1 MRTIA
6 IDLGGTA
13 VKLGVFESGRLVA
26 GDEFATVDGHVG
38 LDDVALRVKALLDG
52 DRPAAVG
59 IAVPGVVD
67 PDGSKLLAA
76 HGKYRELHDLDL
88 SAWSESRLGSPAVVE
103 NDARAALIGEIA
115 DGSARGS
122 RDALLVVLG
131 TGIGTAAIVDGR
143 MIRGRRGHGAILGG
157 HITLDL
163 YGPRCPCGNVGCAE
177 ALASTWAFASDAASG
192 RLALGPELAARL
204 AGRSA
209 IGIRDLVETRHES
222 ESAAILERY
231 LRVWSAVI
239 VTQCHAFDPDVV
251 VVTGG
256 VMRSA
261 DVILPSLEQQVHA
274 DLWSSSFRPPL
285 VTPDDPATSVLRG
298 LAALADDFDSKGRP

>member
-1 MRTIA
+1 VRTVA

-13 VKLGVFESGRLVA
+13 VKIGVFESGRVVA
-26 GDEFATVDGHVG
+26 DDEFATPDGVG
-38 LDDVALRVKALLDG
+38 LDEVAQRVDALLDG
-52 DRPAAVG
+52 EHPAAVG
-59 IAVPGVVD
+59 IAVPGVVH
-67 PDGSKLLAA
+67 PRGSSLLAA
-76 HGKYRELHDLDL
+76 HGQYAELHDLDL

-143 MIRGRRGHGAILGG
+143 VIRGRRGHGAILGG

-163 YGPRCPCGNVGCAE
+163 EGPRCPCGNIGCAE
-177 ALASTWAFASDAASG
+177 ALASTWALAEDAASG
-192 RLALGPELAARL
+192 RLALGPELAGRL
-204 AGRSA
+204 ASQSA

-222 ESAAILERY
+222 ESAAIVERY

-251 VVTGG
+251 IVTGG

-261 DVILPSLEQQVHA
+261 DVLLPSLEQRVHA
-274 DLWSSSFRPPL
+274 DLWSSSFRPPF